1 MQQFHFTPD
10 PSNLP
15 QQYALELVRD
25 TSESFFLTGKAGTG
39 KSTLLRYITEH
50 THKRHVVLASTG
62 IAALNVRGQ
71 TIHSFFKLPIR
82 PILPNDPDLSTERN
96 RIYEVFRYTKSH
108 KELIRSLE
116 LIIIDEISMVRAD
129 VIDAIDRLLRVYRGH
144 MHMPFGGVQM
154 LFVGDLF
161 QLEPVAKADERQILD
176 KLYRSHFFFDAKV
189 FETSPIV
196 GVELQQVYRQADP
209 VFVGLLDRIRSGG
222 ATTADIQLL
231 NQRVQRGAR
240 PNASD
245 LVITLSPRRDDVASI
260 NEHCLSELDT
270 VLFTHEGVVE
280 GEFGDSNL
288 PTDRTLRLK
297 VGAQVIFRVNDR
309 ERRWVNG
316 TIGTVEGIDLEE
328 GYISVR
334 LEDGMVHRVELYA
347 WEHVRYDYDE
357 EKHEV
362 VQTVMGRFVQYPL
375 QLAWAITIHKSQG
388 LTFDRVIIDFGRGGA
403 FAGGQ
408 AYVALSRCRSLE
420 GTTLSAPISLR
431 DMITRS
437 AVSQFYQTM
446 NDPTLIQGV
455 RDRAEAQQGYLQ
467 ANKLWTA
474 QRYTEAITALGQ
486 AIEVHNELSNPLYLR
501 MLKRKLMHVD
511 ELASELQAARQELA
525 EGRKL
530 LRGLATEHCQMGDEC
545 LSLAKDAEAALRCYA
560 KALAFDP
567 KSIPALVGRSRAYQ
581 YLGDMAM
588 ARAALAQARQL
599 SPLAPDVLLALGKL
613 SVSERMWDEALE
625 PLLTLIGHDRE
636 HTEAIDLV
644 ITCYERLDQDD
655 EAELFRRLRH
665 GGKH

>member
-1 MQQFHFTPD
+1 M
-10 PSNLP
+10 
-15 QQYALELVRD
+15 
-25 TSESFFLTGKAGTG
+25 
-39 KSTLLRYITEH
+39 
-50 THKRHVVLASTG
+50 
-62 IAALNVRGQ
+62 
-71 TIHSFFKLPIR
+71 
-82 PILPNDPDLSTERN
+82 
-96 RIYEVFRYTKSH
+96 
-108 KELIRSLE
+108 
-116 LIIIDEISMVRAD
+116 
-129 VIDAIDRLLRVYRGH
+129 
-144 MHMPFGGVQM
+144 
-154 LFVGDLF
+154 
-161 QLEPVAKADERQILD
+161 
-176 KLYRSHFFFDAKV
+176 
-189 FETSPIV
+189 
-196 GVELQQVYRQADP
+196 
-209 VFVGLLDRIRSGG
+209 
-222 ATTADIQLL
+222 
-231 NQRVQRGAR
+231 
-240 PNASD
+240 
-245 LVITLSPRRDDVASI
+245 
-260 NEHCLSELDT
+260 
-270 VLFTHEGVVE
+270 
-280 GEFGDSNL
+280 
-288 PTDRTLRLK
+288 
-297 VGAQVIFRVNDR
+297 GAQVIFRVNDR